1 MDFIH
6 QEDIVTLKRWLAS
19 ASYPVIVAHTH
30 PDGDALGASSGLAL
44 YLRGMGKDVA
54 VILPD
59 TPPDNLRFILPK
71 GIPFL
76 FHDEDP
82 AGAEARIARADLIIL
97 ADANAFTR
105 TSTLEPFLKASAAR
119 KVLMDHH
126 LNPDTQSFGLVF
138 STPDISSASEVV
150 YWLLKALTENEIEIE
165 KEIEKETEKTEKT
178 EKKTE
183 KEIEIEKEI
192 EKETEGMCAG
202 EPKAPVPPG
211 ASACFLAPGG
221 TGPSAMREGPLAMC
235 KGSSEMWAG
244 GIGAALMT
252 GMTTDTNNFANSVFP
267 STFQMASELIAAGVD
282 RDALIGKIYQSYRE
296 NRVRLMGYM
305 QSEELHILDN
315 GTAYMVLTRDIQ
327 ERFDMRDGESEGLV
341 NVPLTIEK
349 VRLSVLLKEDDGHF
363 RVSVRSKKGTSA
375 QQLAQRFFHGGGH
388 ENAAGGKMLI
398 GEDIPSADAAPACL
412 EQVLKDYLK

>member
-1 MDFIH
+1 MNFIH
-6 QEDIVTLKRWLAS
+6 AEDIITLGRWLAS

-44 YLRGMGKDVA
+44 YLRGLGKDVA

-59 TPPDNLRFILPK
+59 TPPDNLRFILPE

-97 ADANAFTR
+97 ADANAFSR
-105 TSTLEPFLKASAAR
+105 TSALEPFLQASTAP

-150 YWLLKALTENEIEIE
+150 YWVLKALTE
-165 KEIEKETEKTEKT
+165 
-178 EKKTE
+178 KKT
-183 KEIEIEKEI
+183 

-221 TGPSAMREGPLAMC
+221 TGPSAMCEGPMA
-235 KGSSEMWAG
+235 KE
-244 GIGAALMT
+244 IGAALMT

-267 STFQMASELIAAGVD
+267 STFRMASELIAAGVD

-388 ENAAGGKMLI
+388 ENAAGGKILI

>member
-44 YLRGMGKDVA
+44 YLRDMGKDVA

-105 TSTLEPFLKASAAR
+105 TSTLEPFLKDSAAR

-150 YWLLKALTENEIEIE
+150 YWLLKALTE
-165 KEIEKETEKTEKT
+165 KET
-178 EKKTE
+178 
-183 KEIEIEKEI
+183 

-202 EPKAPVPPG
+202 EPKAPVTPG
-211 ASACFLAPGG
+211 ASAYFLAPGG
-221 TGPSAMREGPLAMC
+221 TGPSAMREGHSA
-235 KGSSEMWAG
+235 MWAKE
-244 GIGAALMT
+244 IGAALMT

-267 STFQMASELIAAGVD
+267 STFRMASELIAAGVD

>member
-19 ASYPVIVAHTH
+19 ASHPVIVAHTH
-30 PDGDALGASSGLAL
+30 PDGDALGAASGLAL

-54 VILPD
+54 VVLPD
-59 TPPDNLRFILPK
+59 TPPDNLRFILPE

-76 FHDEDP
+76 FHDAAP
-82 AGAEARIARADLIIL
+82 AEAESHIARADLIIL
-97 ADANAFTR
+97 ADANAFIR
-105 TSTLEPFLKASAAR
+105 TEALEPFLTASSAP
-119 KVLMDHH
+119 KVIMDHH
-126 LNPDTQSFGLVF
+126 LNPDTPSFGLVF

-150 YWLLKALTENEIEIE
+150 YWLLKALT
-165 KEIEKETEKTEKT
+165 
-178 EKKTE
+178 
-183 KEIEIEKEI
+183 

-221 TGPSAMREGPLAMC
+221 TGPSA
-235 KGSSEMWAG
+235 MWAG

-305 QSEELHILDN
+305 QSDELHILDN

-349 VRLSVLLKEDDGHF
+349 VHLSVLLKEDGDHF

-375 QQLAQRFFHGGGH
+375 QQLTQRYFHGGGH
-388 ENAAGGKMLI
+388 ENAAGGIIRI
-398 GEDIPSADAAPACL
+398 GEDIPSADAAPSYL
-412 EQVLKDYLK
+412 ENVLKDYLK

>member
-1 MDFIH
+1 MNFIH
-6 QEDIVTLKRWLAS
+6 AEDIITLGRWLAS

-44 YLRGMGKDVA
+44 YLRSLGKDVA

-59 TPPDNLRFILPK
+59 TPADNLRFILPK

-97 ADANAFTR
+97 ADANAFSR
-105 TSTLEPFLKASAAR
+105 TSALEPFLQASTAP

-150 YWLLKALTENEIEIE
+150 YWVLKALEE
-165 KEIEKETEKTEKT
+165 
-178 EKKTE
+178 
-183 KEIEIEKEI
+183 
-192 EKETEGMCAG
+192 
-202 EPKAPVPPG
+202 
-211 ASACFLAPGG
+211 
-221 TGPSAMREGPLAMC
+221 PLAM
-235 KGSSEMWAG
+235 E
-244 GIGAALMT
+244 IGAALMT

-267 STFQMASELIAAGVD
+267 STFRMASELIAAGVD

-388 ENAAGGKMLI
+388 ENAAGGKILI
-398 GEDIPSADAAPACL
+398 GEDIPSADAAPAYL